1 MEKLQEVNQ
10 MGPCFFIEAANAHI
24 IKCLRALKSDIEE
37 PFSSFK
43 IADYR
48 DQSLKN
54 DAKARL
60 SNVKKKNLKM
70 ELITWLTNH

>member
-1 MEKLQEVNQ
+1 MEKLQEANW
-10 MGPCFFIEAANAHI
+10 MGTSFFIEAANAHI
-24 IKCLRALKSDIEE
+24 IKCLRDLKSDMQE

-43 IADYR
+43 TVDYS

-60 SNVKKKNLKM
+60 GNAKKRNLKM
-70 ELITWLTNH
+70 